1 MNAITPARHA
11 QIQDKIARIGSERNV
26 AIMLAVESGSRAWG
40 FASTYHYLN
49 MAKGNFR
56 EYLQGENVKLK
67 KYFYVLRPI
76 LACAWIHAHN
86 EPPPMEFDRLL
97 ATIDDPSLLREIQ
110 ALLHRKK
117 SGDEL
122 KQGRKIASINRFLEE
137 QIGAFE
143 QIASRYD
150 PGSKPHPEFLDRLLW
165 TIVTEPLP
173 ASSCPA
179 GQG

>member
-1 MNAITPARHA
+1 
-11 QIQDKIARIGSERNV
+11 
-26 AIMLAVESGSRAWG
+26 MLAVESGSRAWG